1 MLFNI
6 TGCTVSGIAAFVI
19 DLRFQIAGLRFFSV
33 DLKLPLKLQSKIS
46 NLISY
51 FIVRLY
57 LHPILADPFQNAT
70 LFLLVPVQFQPV
82 ISDRSC
88 GTS

>member
-46 NLISY
+46 NL
-51 FIVRLY
+51 
-57 LHPILADPFQNAT
+57 
-70 LFLLVPVQFQPV
+70 
-82 ISDRSC
+82 
-88 GTS
+88 